1 MEISKLFEAI
11 EKYENIDLQ
20 ENLEYFNKT
29 KIKIKNE
36 FNDWIGIKG
45 LIFKKDE
52 IIKITTT
59 GNNTFRIAKNHLL
72 CYNNVD
78 CIPAYLLNEGME
90 ILKASNE
97 LVTIENI
104 ENQPIEL
111 VYDIEVDSDTHLYQ
125 TSDGFVHHNTLLS
138 VQIALDAVF
147 KKEKSKIII
156 TRPTVSNEDNGFLPG
171 TLQEKLEPWMVPIKD
186 NMRKVY
192 NKPEKLKDMEVKGEI
207 ELVSISHFRGRT
219 FDDAVC
225 IIDEFQN
232 LTKSQLEM
240 CIGRLGKNSI
250 MIFCG
255 DNRQID
261 LKNKVD
267 SAVLCIEKFNE
278 CKHVFIASFKENHRH
293 PAINEILACL
303 NDAG

>member
-1 MEISKLFEAI
+1 MAFGV
-11 EKYENIDLQ
+11 EN
-20 ENLEYFNKT
+20 EN
-29 KIKIKNE
+29 
-36 FNDWIGIKG
+36 
-45 LIFKKDE
+45 KK
-52 IIKITTT
+52 KVHPP
-59 GNNTFRIAKNHLL
+59 K
-72 CYNNVD
+72 
-78 CIPAYLLNEGME
+78 
-90 ILKASNE
+90 
-97 LVTIENI
+97 
-104 ENQPIEL
+104 QPIKFNLTLSQEQKEAKPQIIDAPISFL
-111 VYDIEVDSDTHLYQ
+111 VGPVGTGK
-125 TSDGFVHHNTLLS
+125 TMAAVA
-138 VQIALDAVF
+138 IALDMVF
-147 KKEKSKIII
+147 KKEKSKIVI

-303 NDAG
+303 NDVA